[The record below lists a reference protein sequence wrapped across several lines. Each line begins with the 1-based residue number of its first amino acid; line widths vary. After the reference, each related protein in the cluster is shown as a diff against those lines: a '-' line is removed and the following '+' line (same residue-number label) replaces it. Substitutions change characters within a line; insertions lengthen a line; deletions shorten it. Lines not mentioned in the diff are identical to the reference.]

1 VGWAHATN
9 APYQWTKQIAS
20 HFGGTRNGTIVHW
33 PKGITARGEVRNQ
46 FHHVIDIAPTILEV
60 AGLPEPVFVNGVQQ
74 RPIEGVSMAY
84 SFKDATAAERHE
96 TQYFEM
102 AGNRGIYHKGW
113 TAVTRHRTPWLTGGV
128 KLAAF
133 DDDVWELY
141 DTNADWS
148 QSKDLAKANPQKLHE
163 LQRLW
168 LIEAVKYNVLP
179 LDDRFAERANPDIA
193 GRPQLI
199 KGTRQI
205 LFGGMGRLT
214 ESSIVNTKNKSH
226 AVTAEVVVP
235 ASGAEGVIVALGGII
250 GGWSLYAKDGK
261 PKYCY
266 NFYGVNRYTI
276 EGTAKIPPGTHQVR
290 MEFKYDG
297 GGLAKGGTV
306 SLFIDGVPAGEGRVD
321 QTEPMVFSADE
332 TLDVGFEAG
341 SPVTY
346 DYPKGETKFSGEVNW
361 VEIDLGKDAI
371 DLDHLIS
378 PEERLRVAMAI
389 Q

>member
-1 VGWAHATN
+1 
-9 APYQWTKQIAS
+9 
-20 HFGGTRNGTIVHW
+20 
-33 PKGITARGEVRNQ
+33 
-46 FHHVIDIAPTILEV
+46 
-60 AGLPEPVFVNGVQQ
+60 
-74 RPIEGVSMAY
+74 MAY
-84 SFKDATAAERHE
+84 SFNDAKAPERRE

-113 TAVTRHRTPWLTGGV
+113 TAVTRHRTPWLTGAV
-128 KLAAF
+128 QLPAF

-141 DTNADWS
+141 DTNTDWS
-148 QSKDLAKANPQKLHE
+148 QAKDLAKENPKKLHE

-199 KGTRQI
+199 VGNRQL

-214 ESSIVNTKNKSH
+214 EGSIVNIKNKSH
-226 AVTAEVVVP
+226 AVTAEVIVP
-235 ASGAEGVIVALGGII
+235 ESGAEGVIVAQGGLT
-250 GGWSLYAKDGK
+250 GGWGLYAKDGK

-266 NFYGVNRYTI
+266 NFYGIERYYV
-276 EGTAKIPPGTHQVR
+276 EGATKIPAGKHEVR
-290 MEFKYDG
+290 MEFAYDG

-306 SLFIDGVPAGEGRVD
+306 TLYVDGKKCGEGRVEK
-321 QTEPMVFSADE
+321 TEPMVFSADE
-332 TLDVGFEAG
+332 TCDVGFGAG

-346 DYPKGETKFSGEVNW
+346 EYGTHDNEFSGEVNW
-361 VEIDLGKDAI
+361 VEIDIGKDAI
-371 DLDHLIS
+371 NLDHLITA
-378 PEERLRVAMAI
+378 EDRLRVAMAR